1 MWRGISLA
9 NKCLLLF
16 GGAVVLIVLTAL
28 SVPWVRMYS
37 LIDDGQLEVSRR
49 LVDVWATL
57 DRQAET
63 PPPGSGMDDAEHGGI
78 SAQRLDMG
86 EAVSMAATDRSLAR
100 ALRAFEREPR
110 RGDLQLAAWRGIVQ
124 REYRYYR
131 AVRSEPASAEAR
143 AAGAA
148 AGAGGGG
155 GSAGGELLGLIVLQ
169 RRSFPAAQML
179 VVNTIYILSAGFVVL
194 GLAVLVFYIIT
205 HQIIL
210 SPVRALKETAER
222 VRQGD
227 LNIRSEISTGDEFEE
242 LADTFNA
249 MLGEIVRTHEQL
261 QAINSA
267 LDVKLNEM
275 AEANTA
281 LFEAAKLKGEFL
293 ANVSHELRTPLNA
306 VIGFAELMREGAT
319 AEQEA
324 GDDSSRLSKRIRYLD
339 NIVTASRNLL
349 DMINGLLE
357 MARIEAGKAQLQVDS
372 VNLVSACQGLLGL
385 ISPLAERKGLELKLE
400 VASEIPLVETDQ
412 KKFQQ
417 VIFNFLS
424 NAVKFTPSKDSS
436 GRPGRVTLRVEM
448 LLGRAPSGPEAEDR
462 VRVSVIDTGPGIS
475 PEDQLRLFQ
484 KFQQL
489 DGGHTREHTGTGL
502 GLAISKELANILQ
515 GQIQV
520 VSDVGRGSMFSLIV
534 PMRVDQ
540 QRAEEQSLE
549 ARFRGALA
557 SPRSW
562 RLEATG
568 GEPAEVAERVEP

>member
-16 GGAVVLIVLTAL
+16 GGAVVLIVLMAL

-57 DRQAET
+57 DRDL
-63 PPPGSGMDDAEHGGI
+63 PPGSGTEDDAEHGGI
-78 SAQRLDMG
+78 RAQRLNVE
-86 EAVSMAATDRSLAR
+86 EARAAAPTDRSLAR
-100 ALRAFEREPR
+100 ALRTFERDPV
-110 RGDLQLAAWRGIVQ
+110 RGDLQLASWRGVVQ

-131 AVRSEPASAEAR
+131 AVREDAR
-143 AAGAA
+143 AGTAA
-148 AGAGGGG
+148 DRAGGNGD
-155 GSAGGELLGLIVLQ
+155 LVGLIVLQ
-169 RRSFPAAQML
+169 RRSFPAAQLL

-194 GLAVLVFYIIT
+194 GLAVLVFYMIT

-227 LNIRSEISTGDEFEE
+227 LNIRSGISTGDEFEE

-306 VIGFAELMREGAT
+306 VIGFAELMREGAVS
-319 AEQEA
+319 EQEA

-357 MARIEAGKAQLQVDS
+357 MARIEAGKAHLQPS
-372 VNLVSACQGLLGL
+372 QVNLVSACQGLLGL
-385 ISPLAERKGLELKLE
+385 ISPLAERKGLELKLG
-400 VASEIPLVETDQ
+400 VASEIPPVETDQ

-417 VIFNFLS
+417 IIFNFLS
-424 NAVKFTPSKDSS
+424 NAVKFTPPRDSS
-436 GRPGRVTLRVEM
+436 GRPGRVTLRIEM
-448 LLGRAPSGPEAEDR
+448 LPGRGASGQEAEDR
-462 VRVSVIDTGPGIS
+462 VRISVIDTGPGIS
-475 PEDQLRLFQ
+475 QQDQLRLFQ

-502 GLAISKELANILQ
+502 GLAISKELSHILQ
-515 GQIQV
+515 GEIQV
-520 VSDVGRGSMFSLIV
+520 VSDLGRGSMFSLIL

-557 SPRSW
+557 SPRAW
-562 RLEATG
+562 RLGVGVPAVDAAAADRTG
-568 GEPAEVAERVEP
+568 P

>member
-16 GGAVVLIVLTAL
+16 GGAVVLIVLMAL
-28 SVPWVRMYS
+28 SVPWIRMYS

-57 DRQAET
+57 DRQL
-63 PPPGSGMDDAEHGGI
+63 PPPSGPGSDDDAEHGGI
-78 SAQRLDMG
+78 RAQRLSVE
-86 EAVSMAATDRSLAR
+86 EAVASAPTDRSLAR
-100 ALRAFEREPR
+100 ALRTFERDPR
-110 RGDLQLAAWRGIVQ
+110 RGDLQAASWRGVVQ

-131 AVRSEPASAEAR
+131 AVRADASA
-143 AAGAA
+143 G
-148 AGAGGGG
+148 GAGGAGT
-155 GSAGGELLGLIVLQ
+155 SAAGELQGLIVLQ
-169 RRSFPAAQML
+169 RRSFPAAQLL

-194 GLAVLVFYIIT
+194 GLAVLVFYMIT

-227 LNIRSEISTGDEFEE
+227 LNIRSGISTGDEFEE

-306 VIGFAELMREGAT
+306 VIGFAELMREGAIS
-319 AEQEA
+319 EQEA

-349 DMINGLLE
+349 EMINGLLE
-357 MARIEAGKAQLQVDS
+357 MARIEAGKAHLQPS
-372 VNLVSACQGLLGL
+372 QVNLVSACQGLLGL
-385 ISPLAERKGLELKLE
+385 IAPLAERKGLELKLE
-400 VASEIPLVETDQ
+400 VASEIPTVETDQ

-417 VIFNFLS
+417 IIFNFLS
-424 NAVKFTPSKDSS
+424 NAVKFTPARDSS
-436 GRPGRVTLRVEM
+436 GRPGRVTLRVEC
-448 LLGRAPSGPEAEDR
+448 LPGRAPSGPEAEDR
-462 VRVSVIDTGPGIS
+462 VRISVIDTGPGIS

-502 GLAISKELANILQ
+502 GLAISKELSHILQ
-515 GQIQV
+515 GEIQV
-520 VSDVGRGSMFSLIV
+520 VSDVGRGSMFSLIL

-557 SPRSW
+557 SPRAW
-562 RLEATG
+562 RLGGPTVDAAATDH
-568 GEPAEVAERVEP
+568 VEP